1 LTSGE
6 ARPAASGE
14 GPVPD
19 ERVRAATAHWAPRF
33 IANGTDYMDFQAT
46 LGRIARWDQWCR
58 EWGRTA
64 AGYEALAERADRQGR
79 RLSAAEA
86 WRRAALCWHWGKFLF
101 TEHPEEQRAAHDRA
115 VACYARGAWALE
127 PPAERVEIPYAGTR
141 LAGYLRL
148 PPEGSGEPRGGAP
161 VGTGERPAPLV
172 LMIPGL
178 DSVKEELQATAAYLL
193 RRGLATLAIDG
204 PGQGEAE
211 YELPIEPAYE
221 RVVAAC
227 FDWLER
233 LPEVDA
239 ERLGVFGVS
248 LGGYYAARAAAFE
261 PRARASV
268 ALAGPYRFDQGW
280 EQLPVLTRAAFQR
293 RSGAA
298 SPEEA
303 RERAAA
309 LTLAGAAERITGPLL
324 VVFGRLD
331 RLIAPSHAERLAAE
345 APGAEL
351 VMFEDGNHGLTN
363 HVFESRSLMGDWLAE
378 HLKAAP

>member
-1 LTSGE
+1 M
-6 ARPAASGE
+6 
-14 GPVPD
+14 D
-19 ERVRAATAHWAPRF
+19 ERVEAATAHWAPRF
-33 IANGTDYMDFQAT
+33 VANGTDYVDFRAT
-46 LGRIARWDQWCR
+46 LERISRWDQWCR

-64 AGYEALAERADRQGR
+64 AGYEALAERAERAGR
-79 RLSAAEA
+79 RLTAAGA

-101 TEHPEEQRAAHDRA
+101 SEYPDEQRAAHART
-115 VACYARGAWALE
+115 VACFARGAWALE
-127 PPAERVEIPYAGTR
+127 PPAERVEVPYQGTR
-141 LAGYLRL
+141 LASYLRL
-148 PPEGSGEPRGGAP
+148 PAGDGP
-161 VGTGERPAPLV
+161 VPAV
-172 LMIPGL
+172 VMIPGL
-178 DSVKEELQATAAYLL
+178 DSVKEELQATAEYLP
-193 RRGLATLAIDG
+193 RRGLATLAVDG

-233 LPEVDA
+233 RPEVDA

-261 PRARASV
+261 PRARATV
-268 ALAGPYRFDQGW
+268 ALAGPYAFDQGF
-280 EQLPVLTRAAFQR
+280 ERLPVLTRAAFQR

-298 SPEEA
+298 SAQEA

-309 LTLAGAAERITGPLL
+309 LTLAGAAGRITSPLL

-331 RLIAPSHAERLAAE
+331 RLIAASQAERLAAE

-351 VMFEDGNHGLTN
+351 AMFEDGNHGLTN
-363 HVFESRSLMGDWLAE
+363 HVYESRTLMADWLAE
-378 HLKAAP
+378 RLKAAA

>member
-1 LTSGE
+1 V
-6 ARPAASGE
+6 R
-14 GPVPD
+14 VVD
-19 ERVRAATAHWAPRF
+19 ERVQAATAHWAPRF
-33 IANGTDYMDFQAT
+33 VANGTDFMDFQAT
-46 LGRIARWDQWCR
+46 LARISTWDQWCR

-64 AGYEALAERADRQGR
+64 TGYEALAERAERQGR
-79 RLSAAEA
+79 RLTAAGA

-101 TEHPEEQRAAHDRA
+101 TDYPDEQRAAHERA
-115 VACYARGAWALE
+115 VACYARGAWALR
-127 PPAERVEIPYAGTR
+127 PPAERVEIPYQGTR

-148 PPEGSGEPRGGAP
+148 PAGD
-161 VGTGERPAPLV
+161 RPLPLAV
-172 LMIPGL
+172 MIPGL
-178 DSVKEELQATAAYLL
+178 DSVKEEVQATAEYLL

-221 RVVAAC
+221 RVVTAC

-233 LPEVDA
+233 RPEVDA

-261 PRARASV
+261 PRSRATI
-268 ALAGPYRFDQGW
+268 ALAGPYAFDQDFD
-280 EQLPVLTRAAFQR
+280 QLPVLTRAAFQH

-298 SPEEA
+298 SSVEA

-309 LTLAGAAERITGPLL
+309 LTLAGVAERITSPLL
-324 VVFGRLD
+324 VAFGRLD
-331 RLIAPSHAERLAAE
+331 RLIPAAQAERLAAE
-345 APGAEL
+345 APGADL
-351 VMFEDGNHGLTN
+351 AMWEDGNHGLTN
-363 HVFESRSLMGDWLAE
+363 HVYESRTLMADWLAE